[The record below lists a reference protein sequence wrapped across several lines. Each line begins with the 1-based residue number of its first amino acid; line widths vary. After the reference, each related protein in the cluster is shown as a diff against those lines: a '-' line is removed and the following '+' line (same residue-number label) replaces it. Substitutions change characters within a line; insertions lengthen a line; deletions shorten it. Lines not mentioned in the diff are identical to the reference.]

1 MSQLGADLHSHIE
14 EENGVKKLEI
24 EKLLFHLIRVF
35 LFSGS

>member
-24 EKLLFHLIRVF
+24 EKH
-35 LFSGS
+35 GSAG